1 MPHHAV
7 HLVDGEKLPLTR
19 PEQLV
24 HWPPGKPPGGKLP
37 EPIPGCERL
46 VCPVEQDFPEAGLI
60 LGSCP
65 EALTRYRFR

>member
-1 MPHHAV
+1 MPHHAVV

-37 EPIPGCERL
+37 EPIPGCDCAWCVL
-46 VCPVEQDFPEAGLI
+46 WSKTFPK
-60 LGSCP
+60 
-65 EALTRYRFR
+65 RD